1 MLRLSAAQIAQ
12 IARIDERE
20 LQDFVAHLTEG
31 ARRIVPDDVAH
42 LSDDDLHRSVD
53 VATRQALR
61 SGLETQRD
69 VMLYVLATLWLE
81 PDFPQNM
88 PDLYE
93 ILANPGIPYD
103 ERRHWLAEARVDRQ
117 IEEMGE

>member
-1 MLRLSAAQIAQ
+1 MLRLSAAQ